1 MLALCLFLKVR
12 VSMAVLLSTG
22 PLHPPPPPP
31 GGHELLASP
40 RMPWDLFGLS
50 EPLVQGPAH
59 CSHSEP
65 MRYSFRYGYGGGSPR
80 RHINQFNFRA
90 LSGPSPAFLL

>member
-1 MLALCLFLKVR
+1 MLALGLFLKVR

-40 RMPWDLFGLS
+40 RMPWDYLGCRNPLS
-50 EPLVQGPAH
+50 SKGQHIARIASLCGIPSAMATGAGPH
-59 CSHSEP
+59 V
-65 MRYSFRYGYGGGSPR
+65 GT
-80 RHINQFNFRA
+80 
-90 LSGPSPAFLL
+90 

>member
-31 GGHELLASP
+31 AATSYLHPPGCPGIIWVVGTPCPARASTLLA
-40 RMPWDLFGLS
+40 
-50 EPLVQGPAH
+50 
-59 CSHSEP
+59 
-65 MRYSFRYGYGGGSPR
+65 
-80 RHINQFNFRA
+80 
-90 LSGPSPAFLL
+90 